1 MRTHACIATAVLST
15 VACCQPAV
23 AMVKDDT
30 SIVGLTILTVDNN
43 DDLVEIELKV
53 EAWLDEGRRVAL
65 TGPAS
70 MLGVLK
76 PDRVYAWP
84 STNTIVL
91 DPGAGLGIFGFD
103 ASDAAHRLQVL
114 KGWTWAERDDVVDV
128 DAPSGRGVRAAPAAH
143 RSYDVTFDLSA
154 ASPSSVCLAFRRK
167 LATNVFGAN
176 APTRDERRAFANEV
190 RRWCQYGHVSTHSS
204 ASPQFTIAPFHS
216 TDEPRLNLVAEW
228 ALLRND
234 DPVDT
239 RGATFIFWAQTVGE
253 GAGTGFGRLEG
264 KEAYLDAAGG
274 GVRRLLDASIH
285 SGWGPVRYDNSA
297 SAWPVDSS
305 FPGTGKANLFLCDL
319 PGGQDL
325 FGCPRR
331 PALRSLYPADSID
344 GVVTVSRSEQFLVNG
359 TAQAGAAPGAASA
372 FSFSLNIVSA
382 EANTAETEMHLL
394 QTHSNADTTFHR
406 STRWTPDVPAIY
418 RWVNAREHTGSLAH
432 ATPLAATLNPKYAIV
447 WELPLRGNEG
457 RHLTYNMI
465 YEAGWN
471 TCFNGP
477 NCATDAQPPDT
488 TLSPKARVGWRD
500 QFRLSVP
507 YD

>member
-1 MRTHACIATAVLST
+1 MRTHACIATLVLST
-15 VACCQPAV
+15 AACCEPAV
-23 AMVKDDT
+23 AMVQDDT
-30 SIVGLTILTVDNN
+30 SIAGLVVLTVDDN

-65 TGPAS
+65 TGPPS

-84 STNTIVL
+84 ATNTVVL
-91 DPGAGLGIFGFD
+91 DPAAGLGIFGFD
-103 ASDAAHRLQVL
+103 ASDAAHRLRVL
-114 KGWTWAERDDVVDV
+114 KGWTWAENDGVVEV
-128 DAPSGRGVRAAPAAH
+128 DEAPGRGIRAAAAVH
-143 RSYDVTFDLSA
+143 RSYDVIFDLTA

-167 LATNVFGAN
+167 LAASLFGTR
-176 APTRDERRAFANEV
+176 APTTDERRAYANEV
-190 RRWCQYGHVSTHSS
+190 RRWCQYGNVSTHSS
-204 ASPQFTIAPFHS
+204 APPRFTVAPYRGS
-216 TDEPRLNLVAEW
+216 EEPRLNLVAEW

-239 RGATFIFWAQTVGE
+239 RGATFLFWAQTVGD

-264 KEAYLDAAGG
+264 TEAYLDPVGG
-274 GVRRLLDASIH
+274 GLRRLLDASIH

-305 FPGTGKANLFLCDL
+305 FPGTAKADLFLCDL

-331 PALRSLYPADSID
+331 PILRSLYPADSID
-344 GVVTVSRSEQFLVNG
+344 GVVTVSRSEQFLING

-372 FSFSLNIVSA
+372 FSFSLNIVGG
-382 EANTAETEMHLL
+382 EAKTAETEMHLL

-418 RWVNAREHTGSLAH
+418 RWINAREHRGSLAH
-432 ATPLAATLNPKYAIV
+432 ATPLAATLNPKYSVI

-457 RHLTYNMI
+457 RTLAYNMI

-477 NCATDAQPPDT
+477 NCATDVPPPDT

-500 QFRLSVP
+500 QLRLSVP